1 LTLHLEADPGLQ
13 RWDDGR
19 TLAGGS
25 PFRVLRLSPKGRELV
40 DRWIEGEPV
49 TTGHSLARGLVRAG
63 AMHPRYDQAPFGP
76 EDVTVV
82 IPVHGARPAA
92 LLTALEGMR
101 VIVVDD
107 GSPEPIAGAVRHD
120 AKRGPAA
127 ARNTGWRRATTP
139 LVAFL
144 DADTVPQPGWL
155 DPLLKHF
162 ADPETAAAAPR
173 IRSLPGDSALARY
186 ESTRSPL
193 DLGTQP
199 GPVRPGARISY
210 VPTAALVVRT
220 ETLDELGGFD
230 QSMRFGEDVDLVWR
244 LTETHQARYEPAA
257 VVEHA
262 PRGSWRALLR
272 QRFGYGSSAGPL
284 GRRHGE
290 RVAPV
295 RMSLWSL
302 LTWTLVAFGRTRLAA
317 LVTGA
322 AAVLLARKLDR
333 VGAPVS
339 ASLKLAV
346 HGNLGAV
353 RLLLETAGRA
363 WAPLAIPLL
372 LTSRRGREVLV
383 LVAARHLL
391 DWRRER
397 PPLDPLR
404 YALAGIADDAAYGCG
419 VLRGALREGDRS
431 ALLPVLTDLG
441 GRSSVPVGNRD

>member
-1 LTLHLEADPGLQ
+1 MTTHLEADPGLQ
-13 RWDDGR
+13 RWDGGR

-25 PFRVLRLSPKGRELV
+25 PFRILRLSPKGRELV
-40 DRWIEGEPV
+40 DRWIDGEPV
-49 TTGHSLARGLVRAG
+49 TTGQSLARRLVRAG
-63 AMHPRYDQAPFGP
+63 VLHPRHDHGPFGP

-82 IPVHGARPAA
+82 LPVHGARPVA

-107 GSPEPIAGAVRHD
+107 GSPEPIPGAVRHD
-120 AKRGPAA
+120 AKRGPGA

-139 LVAFL
+139 LVVFL

-155 DPLLKHF
+155 EPLLRHF
-162 ADPETAAAAPR
+162 ADPEVAAAAPR
-173 IRSLPGDSALARY
+173 IRCVPGDSALARY

-193 DLGTQP
+193 DLGGRP

-220 ETLDELGGFD
+220 ETLHELGGFD
-230 QSMRFGEDVDLVWR
+230 ESMRFGEDVDLIWR
-244 LTETHQARYEPAA
+244 LTESHQARYEPEA
-257 VVEHA
+257 VVEHV
-262 PRGSWRALLR
+262 PRGSWPALLR

-284 GRRHGE
+284 GSRHGE

-302 LTWTLVAFGRTRLAA
+302 LTWVLVALGRTRMAA

-322 AAVLLARKLDR
+322 AAILLARKLDR

-353 RLLLETAGRA
+353 RLLLENLGRA
-363 WAPLAIPLL
+363 WAPLALPPLL
-372 LTSRRGREVLV
+372 ATRRGRGVLV
-383 LVAARHLL
+383 LIAARHLL
-391 DWRRER
+391 DWRRQR

-404 YALAGIADDAAYGCG
+404 YTLAAIADDAAYGCG
-419 VLRGALREGDRS
+419 VLRGAFREADRS

-441 GRSSVPVGNRD
+441 GRSSVPVGDRE